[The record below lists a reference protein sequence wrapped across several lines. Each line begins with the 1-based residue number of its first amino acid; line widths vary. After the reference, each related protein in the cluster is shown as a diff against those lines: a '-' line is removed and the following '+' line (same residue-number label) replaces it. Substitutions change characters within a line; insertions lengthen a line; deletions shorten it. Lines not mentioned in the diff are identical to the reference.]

1 MARRLRL
8 HVPGGFYHV
17 TLRGNHR
24 RPIFF
29 ADTDR
34 NLLDAVVAEAVDRLA
49 ARVHAYC
56 WMTNHIHLLVQVSDA
71 PLGRLMLRIASQY
84 ARRVQASLATT
95 GHLFERRY
103 HAVLVDADRY
113 LLHLIRYIHL
123 NPVRAGIVADPVDY
137 RWSSHRAYLGQP
149 RPSWLCCDFA
159 LQLLGADACETRA
172 RYQAFMNDAEECRW
186 GQGPLQPH
194 AERPDIL
201 GDDDFVA
208 RLGGDTWQPGQRR
221 SLEDLLSDCCERFRV
236 TPDALTSPSRSHHL
250 ARARAWLGHRVVAE
264 RAGSVSALARKLGR
278 SEAALRQV
286 MARHPLV
293 TGSTGLCRRGKLR
306 NFDPVPEN

>member
-1 MARRLRL
+1 MARPLRL

-29 ADTDR
+29 ADSDR
-34 NLLDAVVAEAVDRLA
+34 DLLDEVVSEAVHHLD

-56 WMTNHIHLLVQVSDA
+56 WMTNHLHLLMQVSDT

-103 HAVLVDADRY
+103 HALLVDADNY
-113 LLHLIRYIHL
+113 LLTLIRYIHL
-123 NPVRAGIVADPVDY
+123 NPVRAGIVTDPAGY
-137 RWSSHRAYLGQP
+137 HWSSHRAYLGMVQP
-149 RPSWLCCDFA
+149 PWLCCDLA
-159 LQLLGADACETRA
+159 LRRLGGDAGNQAE
-172 RYQAFMNDAEECRW
+172 RYRAFMNNEEQCRW
-186 GQGPLQPH
+186 GEGALKPH

-201 GDDDFVA
+201 GGDDFVA
-208 RLGGDTWQPGQRR
+208 RLSGEPCQPRQSR
-221 SLEDLLSDCCERFRV
+221 SLEDLFSECCERFQI
-236 TPDALTSPSRSHHL
+236 PPEALASPGRARNL
-250 ARARAWLGHRVVAE
+250 TRARAWLGHRVVAE
-264 RAGSVSALARKLGR
+264 RAGSVSALARRLGR

-286 MARHPLV
+286 MARHPQV
-293 TGSTGLCRRGKLR
+293 TR
-306 NFDPVPEN
+306 